1 MRGSPIRK
9 PSDHSSFASSP
20 RLIAGYHVLLRLLV
34 PRHPPCALK
43 NFNKNNKTAE
53 NQEPHPKGCV
63 LIFTKMLAS
72 TVQFSN
78 NQRPRPPPDP
88 PTPPPTGDRA
98 VRDPRTG
105 PYQAPHQPVAGDLR
119 TQQCAR
125 QAPSPPPAMFHHHPT
140 RPRRTRQGRRV
151 LTPAKTR
158 TLFRQCSTHE
168 QPPITRAAMAWH
180 LNHPPTSEHRRGG
193 GW

>member
-20 RLIAGYHVLLRLLV
+20 RLIAGYDVLLRLLV

-43 NFNKNNKTAE
+43 NFNNNKTAE

-88 PTPPPTGDRA
+88 PTTPTLHEGGPRTA

-125 QAPSPPPAMFHHHPT
+125 QAPHPHQRCST
-140 RPRRTRQGRRV
+140 TTHQTPKDQTDRQV
-151 LTPAKTR
+151 LTPAR
-158 TLFRQCSTHE
+158 PEDSFVNV
-168 QPPITRAAMAWH
+168 PPMS
-180 LNHPPTSEHRRGG
+180 NHPPHVRRWRGT
-193 GW
+193 

>member
-1 MRGSPIRK
+1 

-43 NFNKNNKTAE
+43 NFNNNKTAE

-78 NQRPRPPPDP
+78 NPPPQPPPDP
-88 PTPPPTGDRA
+88 PTPPN
-98 VRDPRTG
+98 
-105 PYQAPHQPVAGDLR
+105 
-119 TQQCAR
+119 AR
-125 QAPSPPPAMFHHHPT
+125 RHPT
-140 RPRRTRQGRRV
+140 KRFVVQGPARTR
-151 LTPAKTR
+151 
-158 TLFRQCSTHE
+158 
-168 QPPITRAAMAWH
+168 
-180 LNHPPTSEHRRGG
+180 HPTNRWPVT
-193 GW
+193 